1 MIERAKSN
9 PKIKFL
15 CNARILHWDGVDG
28 VLSGF
33 TYETTTPDGIKTN
46 SSVSCDGAFIAIG
59 SMSLSYDFSIHS
71 IRKYMLLSYYRTSTE
86 YSFPGWSDTVRR
98 RWVHRA
104 ANQHHDQCAGC
115 VCMWRCG

>member
-1 MIERAKSN
+1 MIERARSN

-33 TYETTTPDGIKTN
+33 TYEWTTLDGIKAN

-59 SMSLSYDFSIHS
+59 SITPLYDFSTHS
-71 IRKYMLLSYYRTSTE
+71 IREYIWSYDRTSAE
-86 YSFPGWSDTVRR
+86 YSLSGWSGTVR
-98 RWVHRA
+98 
-104 ANQHHDQCAGC
+104 
-115 VCMWRCG
+115 

>member
-33 TYETTTPDGIKTN
+33 TYETTTPDGIKAN

-59 SMSLSYDFSIHS
+59 SVRWHHCMISLFI
-71 IRKYMLLSYYRTSTE
+71 
-86 YSFPGWSDTVRR
+86 
-98 RWVHRA
+98 A
-104 ANQHHDQCAGC
+104 
-115 VCMWRCG
+115 